1 MKLLDNLSLSE
12 VKRLGLRRLRKEIRP
27 GSSYTLLKEPGKGR
41 LILIESGAYS
51 AIKDSTED
59 YFVVD
64 KELLRTPDGLFR
76 IISENSDGWLIE
88 TDESPETVLK
98 PVKLYGP
105 LKEEPVKVVPKPL
118 YPIGTWMAA
127 DSDLLRKPPYPSMN
141 QSMWLKALDMA
152 ERVRGRVNTAVVLK
166 NYRNL
171 KR

>member
-12 VKRLGLRRLRKEIRP
+12 VKRLGLRRLRKEIHP

-41 LILIESGAYS
+41 LLLIESGAYS

-64 KELLRTPDGLFR
+64 KEFLRTPDGLFR

-105 LKEEPVKVVPKPL
+105 LQEPVKVAPKPL
-118 YPIGTWMAA
+118 YPIGSWVAA
-127 DSDLLRKPPYPSMN
+127 DSDLLRKPPYPFMN
-141 QSMWLKALDMA
+141 QAMWLEALNMA
-152 ERVRGRVNTAVVLK
+152 ERGRGRVNTAVVLK